1 MGEGPGA
8 KAEVAR
14 VFFENDGENRVAP
27 ESTVRT
33 VESGGAKTLGVA
45 LGSLPEFWIG
55 IARLTETGDKPV
67 CHEDKWI
74 DRAFKRKVPLL
85 FRREAGRNAG
95 GLDGV
100 EVWHHPENALMLFLL
115 QHTLWSRAWLHCRTG
130 KDRVVSTRHAVLLC
144 GGVFLW

>member
-100 EVWHHPENALMLFLL
+100 EVWHHPRECADPLL
-115 QHTLWSRAWLHCRTG
+115 ASTYPLESRLASLSYGER
-130 KDRVVSTRHAVLLC
+130 S
-144 GGVFLW
+144 GG